1 MSDMNKK
8 ADKTTAIGVLLLFAG
23 GFLVILFGIIALIGR
38 IWFLFSDASSSIP
51 AFLFLL
57 SIIVG
62 GFLIWKG
69 YGSYKMASRYRRI
82 CRIMGDDAAIDL
94 SALAQ
99 KLGWTRAKLIKALH
113 RQTSHGFWPNS
124 FLDTSS
130 GVFVLGYNPAHLKS
144 DSGNK
149 ALDELLGT
157 ANTYI
162 HEMATI
168 SRSIDDPDLK
178 ASVDT
183 LTDIA
188 KQIYTYIG
196 ENPEK
201 SSLVR
206 QMSNY
211 FLPTTV
217 NLLAD
222 YSELQKQTVKSEN
235 MLTSMQKITE
245 MMSRIEPAFRK
256 QLDDLYSKKSMD
268 VSVEIEVMQNMLDI

>member
-1 MSDMNKK
+1 
-8 ADKTTAIGVLLLFAG
+8 
-23 GFLVILFGIIALIGR
+23 
-38 IWFLFSDASSSIP
+38 
-51 AFLFLL
+51 
-57 SIIVG
+57 
-62 GFLIWKG
+62 
-69 YGSYKMASRYRRI
+69 
-82 CRIMGDDAAIDL
+82 
-94 SALAQ
+94 
-99 KLGWTRAKLIKALH
+99 
-113 RQTSHGFWPNS
+113 
-124 FLDTSS
+124 
-130 GVFVLGYNPAHLKS
+130 
-144 DSGNK
+144 
-149 ALDELLGT
+149 
-157 ANTYI
+157 
-162 HEMATI
+162 MATI